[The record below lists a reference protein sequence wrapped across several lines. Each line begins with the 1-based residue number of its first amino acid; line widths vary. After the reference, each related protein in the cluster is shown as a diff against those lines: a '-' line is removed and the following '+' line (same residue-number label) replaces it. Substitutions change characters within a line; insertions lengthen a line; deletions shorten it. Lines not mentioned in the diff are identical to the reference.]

1 MTEEFKNFVKY
12 MTTKKFLK
20 IINLFK
26 LPMEIVLSKE
36 VELVFFMEPLAPT
49 FQKFKDDML

>member
-49 FQKFKDDML
+49 F